1 MAYKGKRIN
10 PQKFERGQ
18 IKIMIILLPL
28 LIFMAMPL
36 VYIANHAFKPMD
48 ELFAFP
54 PTFFVKNATLENFE
68 KLKFSRTSGV
78 PMSRYV
84 FNSLIVTVLTVG
96 LSLLFTTMS
105 AFALAKLKFKG
116 RDMMMNVNQMALM
129 FVATAVL
136 IPRYLVIAKLGLID
150 NIWAHI
156 LPLMAYPV
164 ALFLVKQFTE
174 QVPDSLIEA
183 AYIDGASD
191 VTVYRKIVIPLIKPA
206 IATATILVF
215 QQVWTNVETSNYYIN
230 DDSMKTLTFY
240 MNSMINV
247 NNTVAGQGM
256 SAAATLILFIPNLV
270 LFIILQNGVMNT
282 MAHSGIK

>member
-68 KLKFSRTSGV
+68 KLIKFSRTSGV

-116 RDMMMNVNQMALM
+116 RDMMMNVQMALM